1 MQTAADRYYGKDVSE
16 LTRAECAVLAG
27 LTNNPSVYDVYNH
40 PEKDKE
46 RQELILAQMLEQGM
60 IDQATH
66 DAAVAEELNYRPYE
80 DYVEDV
86 GEPYTYFTD
95 AVIKDVV
102 NDLIDHKGH
111 S

>member
-1 MQTAADRYYGKDVSE
+1 
-16 LTRAECAVLAG
+16 
-27 LTNNPSVYDVYNH
+27 
-40 PEKDKE
+40 
-46 RQELILAQMLEQGM
+46 M

-102 NDLIDHKGH
+102 NDLMEQKGYSETVAYNMVNSGGLSIYATIDTSIQSILDQVWADDSVFPNTEKYGERPQ
-111 S
+111 SAW